1 MCDVDDDDDRSVND
15 NDSGAKYQYS
25 YCISYTQDQVV
36 LDRQS
41 LPVWMKNPSW
51 GDKSKNCRMSNIV
64 SFNILYFWLLEIWP
78 PTLPFCETFPT
89 VDLIIWLIAYRQHI
103 IFCHKLGVGILS
115 RW

>member
-1 MCDVDDDDDRSVND
+1 MLLSSLSTYYINDLNKSVLFITTTMCDVDDDDDRSVND

-41 LPVWMKNPSW
+41 LPVWMKNPSR

-64 SFNILYFWLLEIWP
+64 SFNILYF
-78 PTLPFCETFPT
+78 
-89 VDLIIWLIAYRQHI
+89 
-103 IFCHKLGVGILS
+103 
-115 RW
+115 